1 MLFRDSTTG
10 TGEKLATKLKG
21 IVKVA
26 YWDTEQGARPP
37 RLIGQV
43 RGTPTI
49 KLFKPRGRGKP
60 TKKTTVDYQY
70 ERKEPDM
77 RKFALGHMPS
87 FVEPLRDGKGIAAF
101 EQKARDYGLPRVM
114 VFSKGSKEK
123 FTALVKYAS
132 SEYRA
137 RLLIGEVRAT
147 KKMKDVIK
155 EHGITDFPS
164 AVVLPADG
172 GAAVA
177 YDKGKFSF
185 HKFNSWLSKHALD
198 KPVKGKRKK
207 PDIKVEEATEPPKEP
222 QKEEL

>member
-1 MLFRDSTTG
+1 MLQPEW
-10 TGEKLATKLKG
+10 EKLATKLKG

-49 KLFKPRGRGKP
+49 KMFKPKGRGKP
-60 TKKTTVDYQY
+60 TKKIALDYQY

-77 RKFALGHMPS
+77 RKFALGHMPN
-87 FVEPLRDGKGIAAF
+87 FVEPLRDAKSIAKF
-101 EQKARDYGLPRVM
+101 EAKAGDYGLPLVM

-137 RLLIGEVRAT
+137 RLLIGRCV
-147 KKMKDVIK
+147 
-155 EHGITDFPS
+155 
-164 AVVLPADG
+164 
-172 GAAVA
+172 
-177 YDKGKFSF
+177 
-185 HKFNSWLSKHALD
+185 
-198 KPVKGKRKK
+198 
-207 PDIKVEEATEPPKEP
+207 PPKR
-222 QKEEL
+222 